1 MTDTPE
7 HDIVIG
13 GDQTIVG
20 GEADDILVGDIND
33 QTIIG
38 GDGDDLIFGDTTTG
52 DDITQNGD
60 FAEHT
65 SFSNG
70 GWGLFDEIDG
80 WQQWGDNP
88 IEIQA
93 SGTVGTAM
101 TGDSVLELDST
112 GNSGLQQSF
121 GGLAAG
127 SFVTLTIFFS
137 ARPRVPEASNVM
149 EVWWNGELIDTV
161 SANGIGLTDFVFTEH
176 TYTFEIPAS
185 GEALVGIRGAGTED
199 SLGGIV
205 DSINFAAVE
214 PDEEGGKDYL
224 SGGEGDDELHGGG
237 DRDWLEGGE
246 GADHLDGGDGSD
258 SVVYAD
264 SRAAVLINLETGAG
278 DGGEA
283 VGDTYT
289 DVENAHGSQFDD
301 VFIGDDGANRFVGRA
316 GDDEIYGGGG
326 NDTLIGGQ
334 GADLLDGGD
343 GDRDVAE
350 YDWSRSAV
358 DVNLTTGLGFGGF
371 AEGDQLI
378 NIEDL
383 RGSFYN
389 DTLTGDE
396 GVNRISGDLGDDA
409 LSGMGGRDVLLGGLG
424 ADTIDGGEGTDTASY
439 QFAETAV
446 GVDLST
452 GGFDG
457 EATGDTFID
466 VEAVYGSEHD
476 DAIRGDSG
484 ANRLNGQV
492 GNDQLDGA
500 DGRDTLIGGLGDDNL
515 TGGAG
520 LDTFLFEAA
529 FGNDTITDFVA
540 GDNIVDR
547 IWFKGLG
554 LELADLT
561 ISDTT
566 AGAYIEA
573 GSYGTLLLEGLT
585 ASDLVADDFIF

>member
-1 MTDTPE
+1 MAVTPE
-7 HDIVIG
+7 NTVVIG
-13 GDQTIVG
+13 GDQTIFG
-20 GEADDILVGDIND
+20 DDSNNVLVGDTNG

-38 GDGDDLIFGDTTTG
+38 GAGDDKIFGDTTAG
-52 DDITQNGD
+52 DDLAVNGD
-60 FAEHT
+60 FESHS

-70 GWGLFDEIDG
+70 GWGLFSEVDG
-80 WQQWGDNP
+80 WQQWGSRP

-93 SGTVGTAM
+93 SGTVGTAL
-101 TGDSVLELDST
+101 TGDAVLELDST
-112 GNSGLQQSF
+112 GNSGLQQNF
-121 GGLAAG
+121 DGLASG
-127 SFVTLTIFFS
+127 SFVTLSIFFS

-161 SANGIGLTDFVFTEH
+161 SANGIGLTDFAFTEY
-176 TYTFEIPAS
+176 TYSFEIPES

-205 DSINFAAVE
+205 DSINFTAVKPE
-214 PDEEGGKDYL
+214 AIGGMDYL

-246 GADHLDGGDGSD
+246 GADELNGGDGSD
-258 SVVYAD
+258 TVVYAD
-264 SRAAVLINLETGAG
+264 SRAAVLVNLANGTG

-301 VFIGDDGANRFVGRA
+301 VFIGDNGTNRFVGRA
-316 GDDEIYGGGG
+316 GDDELYGGGG
-326 NDTLIGGQ
+326 NDTLIGGR
-334 GADLLDGGD
+334 GADLLDGGE
-343 GDRDVAE
+343 GVRDVAE
-350 YDWSRSAV
+350 YDWSRSGV
-358 DVNLTTGLGFGGF
+358 DVNLTTGLGSGGF

-383 RGSFYN
+383 RGSFY
-389 DTLTGDE
+389 DDALTGDE
-396 GVNRISGDLGDDA
+396 GVNRLSGDLGDDA
-409 LSGMGGRDVLLGGLG
+409 LYGMGGRDILLGGLG
-424 ADTIDGGEGTDTASY
+424 VDVIDGGDGTDTASY
-439 QFAETAV
+439 QYAETSI
-446 GVDLST
+446 GVDLAA

-457 EATGDTFID
+457 EANGDTFID

-476 DAIRGDSG
+476 DVIRGDAG

-492 GNDQLDGA
+492 GDDQLDGGE
-500 DGRDTLIGGLGDDNL
+500 GRDTLIGGLGNDSL

-520 LDTFLFEAA
+520 LDTFLFDAV

-540 GDNIVDR
+540 GDRIVDR

-554 LELADLT
+554 LELTDLIINDTAD
-561 ISDTT
+561 
-566 AGAYIEA
+566 GAFIDA
-573 GSYGTLLLEGLT
+573 GSYGTLLLEDI
-585 ASDLVADDFIF
+585 ASTDLVADDFIF